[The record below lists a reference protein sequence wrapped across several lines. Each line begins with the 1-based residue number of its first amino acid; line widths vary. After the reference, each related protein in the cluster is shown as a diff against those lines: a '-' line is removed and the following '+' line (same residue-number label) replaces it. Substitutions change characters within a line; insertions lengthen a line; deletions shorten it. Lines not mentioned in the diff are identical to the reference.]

1 MIKTEIKT
9 NIKDDI
15 LFRKVP
21 LFKKFLTIEF
31 PIITDI
37 NVYQK
42 KSIIAAI
49 LANKNLSNKLRSLF
63 INWEKIAKKKIVILG
78 FKKQIKKPS

>member
-21 LFKKFLTIEF
+21 LFKQFLTIEF

-63 INWEKIAKKKIVILG
+63 IN
-78 FKKQIKKPS
+78 